1 MSLARDE
8 PCHLCYWL
16 RTDGCGEKEPGFW
29 KQDGVGRI
37 SSVLKSSL
45 LSWSGKFSYFSRT
58 LMYVIGCYRRIYLKG
73 DGRNDHSNVWK
84 GLGTVPGTS

>member
-1 MSLARDE
+1 MERRSQASGSRME
-8 PCHLCYWL
+8 WL
-16 RTDGCGEKEPGFW
+16 GPD
-29 KQDGVGRI
+29 

-45 LSWSGKFSYFSRT
+45 LPWSGKFSYFSRT
-58 LMYVIGCYRRIYLKG
+58 LMYVIDLRRDLKG